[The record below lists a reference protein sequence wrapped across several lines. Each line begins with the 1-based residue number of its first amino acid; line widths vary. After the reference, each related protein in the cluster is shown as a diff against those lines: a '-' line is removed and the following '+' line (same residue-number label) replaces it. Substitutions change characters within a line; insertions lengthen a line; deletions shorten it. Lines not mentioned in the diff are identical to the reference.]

1 MNVTRLQQARRLFS
15 SPYVSAA
22 QNRANAVKWA
32 RSLRQLGSKWLLAD
46 TNLKEWKQ

>member
-1 MNVTRLQQARRLFS
+1 VNTTRLSQARRLFS

-32 RSLRQLGSKWLLAD
+32 RQIRMLGPKWVGLVQTA
-46 TNLKEWKQ
+46 KEAK